1 MHDPRIRRAAVTLA
15 AALFVGAPALAQ
27 ACTKFVSEAGS
38 GRVATLERPAR
49 DLGNIAADLEP
60 GDVVCITGG
69 TFHGRADSGA
79 DHITVPVEIYG
90 GFAPDFSHRD
100 PWGAHVTVL
109 TGIHNAQN
117 FTTDP
122 RLTIDTSA
130 FATRLMQAR
139 GEPTEHTVVVDG
151 VVIDHGPRNYYPDDV
166 GSRIIRQGTPQHTPT
181 PEAGGLL
188 VRTGVDSTI
197 VVRHVIVTNTAPTQ
211 GAFSFFPGAAAD
223 VTIEHSVAVNNT
235 GAGFHLATAIAADDP
250 ENFPRYRFAHN
261 AALFTQ
267 KHSAFGT
274 FGGSAILLEGRIAVE
289 IANSI
294 LAFND
299 AFGIDNARRASDL
312 VLHDNVFVA
321 NAQGDYQEFDTVI
334 GLDDIADW
342 ALEVYDA
349 WGNTRYDLAYDI
361 SPAWGALYGAR
372 TLIDRNAAEAEV
384 AVVESWA
391 NTVRGFF
398 GWNLQGTDL
407 DVDSD
412 VWLPRMPLAD
422 AFAVAIGFEG
432 RYGPVAP

>member
-1 MHDPRIRRAAVTLA
+1 MNRTSRTPIQ
-15 AALFVGAPALAQ
+15 FALALIVALVGHAVAQ
-27 ACTKFVSEAGS
+27 ECTKFVSEQGG
-38 GRVATLERPAR
+38 GRVASLERPAR
-49 DLGNIAADLEP
+49 DLGNIAGDLEP

-69 TFHGRADSGA
+69 VFNGRADNGA
-79 DHITVPVEIYG
+79 DRITVPVEIYG
-90 GFAPDFSHRD
+90 GFAPDFASRD

-109 TGIHNAQN
+109 TGVHNAQN

-122 RLTIDTSA
+122 RLMIDTSD

-151 VVIDHGPRNYYPDDV
+151 VVIDHGPRNYYPDEA
-166 GSRIIRQGTPQHTPT
+166 GSRIIRQGTPSHTPT
-181 PEAGGLL
+181 PESGGL
-188 VRTGVDSTI
+188 VIRTGVDSTI

-211 GAFSFFPGAAAD
+211 GAFAFYPGAAAD

-250 ENFPRYRFAHN
+250 NNFPRYRFAHN

-267 KHSAFGT
+267 KHSPFGS

-294 LAFND
+294 LAFSD

-312 VLHDNVFVA
+312 VLLDNVFVA

-334 GLDDIADW
+334 DLENIADW
-342 ALEVYDA
+342 ALEVFDA
-349 WGNTRYDLAYDI
+349 WGNVRYDLEYAI
-361 SPAWGALYGAR
+361 SPEWGAFYGAR
-372 TLIDRNAAEAEV
+372 NVIDRNAAEAEV
-384 AVVESWA
+384 EVIESWA

-412 VWLPRMPLAD
+412 VWLPRMSIED
-422 AFAVAIGFEG
+422 VFAVAIGFDG
-432 RYGPVAP
+432 TYGPVAP

>member
-1 MHDPRIRRAAVTLA
+1 MHDLGIRRAALALA
-15 AALFVGAPALAQ
+15 ALLLTGAPALAQ
-27 ACTKFVSEAGS
+27 QCTKYVSEQGS
-38 GRVATLERPAR
+38 GRVASLERPAR

-69 TFHGRADSGA
+69 TFTGRADNGA
-79 DHITVPVEIYG
+79 DSISVPVEIYG
-90 GFAPDFSHRD
+90 GFAPDFASRD

-109 TGIHNAQN
+109 TGVHNAQN
-117 FTTDP
+117 FSTDP
-122 RLTIDTSA
+122 RLMIDTSG

-151 VVIDHGPRNYYPDDV
+151 VVIDHGPRNYYPDAE
-166 GSRIIRQGTPQHTPT
+166 GTRIIRQGTPQHTPT
-181 PEAGGLL
+181 PESGGL
-188 VRTGVDSTI
+188 VIRTGVDSTI

-211 GAFSFFPGAAAD
+211 GAFAFYPGAAAD

-235 GAGFHLATAIAADDP
+235 GAGFHLATAIAADDAS
-250 ENFPRYRFAHN
+250 NYPRYRFAHN

-267 KHSAFGT
+267 KHSPFGS

-289 IANSI
+289 ISNSI

-312 VLHDNVFVA
+312 VLLDNVFVA

-334 GLDDIADW
+334 DLDNIADW

-349 WGNTRYDLAYDI
+349 WGNVRYDLEYAI
-361 SPAWGALYGAR
+361 TPAWGALYGAR

-384 AVVESWA
+384 EVVESWA

-412 VWLPRMPLAD
+412 VWLPRMGLED
-422 AFAVAIGFEG
+422 VFAVAIGFDG
-432 RYGPVAP
+432 TYGPVAP